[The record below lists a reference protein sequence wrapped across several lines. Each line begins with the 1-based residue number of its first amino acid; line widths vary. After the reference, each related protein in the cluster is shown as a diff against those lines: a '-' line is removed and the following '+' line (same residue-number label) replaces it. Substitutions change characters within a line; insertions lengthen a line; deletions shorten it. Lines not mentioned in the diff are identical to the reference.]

1 MTAIAQSYFMTG
13 RHVRAFVRQPW
24 FLAITIVQPFIW
36 LFLFSALFRN
46 VAEIPGFGTT
56 GSYVDFLTPGVLVMT
71 ALFSCGWSGM
81 GMIEDI
87 DHAIMDRFLVSPA
100 HRSSL
105 IVGRIAYELVV
116 LGIEAVIIGGVAFLL
131 GARFEGGILGYAALT
146 VCAML
151 IGAAFAAISDAM
163 ALVVRQRESVIG
175 FSSFLVLPLSFLSAA
190 FMPLNLVPDW
200 IEWVARFN
208 PVNWAVEA
216 GRAALASNPDWSFI
230 LPRMGGLAAVT
241 IAAMWLAT
249 RAFRSYQ
256 SSI

>member
-1 MTAIAQSYFMTG
+1 MTALAQSYFMTG
-13 RHVRAFVRQPW
+13 RHIRAFIRQPW

-46 VAEIPGFGTT
+46 VAEIPGFAAGL
-56 GSYVDFLTPGVLVMT
+56 SYVDFLTPGVLVMT

-81 GMIEDI
+81 GTIEDL
-87 DHAIMDRFLVSPA
+87 DHGIMDRFLVAPA

-116 LGIEAVIIGGVAFLL
+116 LGIEAVIIGAVALAL
-131 GARFEGGILGYAALT
+131 GAKFEGGLLGYAALT
-146 VCAML
+146 ACAML
-151 IGAAFAAISDAM
+151 VGAAFAAVSDAL
-163 ALVVRQRESVIG
+163 ALVLRQRESVIG

-200 IEWVARFN
+200 IAFVARFN

-216 GRAALASNPDWSFI
+216 GRAALAANPDWAFI
-230 LPRMGGLAAVT
+230 LPRLAGLAVVAL
-241 IAAMWLAT
+241 AALWLAV

-256 SSI
+256 RSV

>member
-1 MTAIAQSYFMTG
+1 MTALAQSYFMTG
-13 RHVRAFVRQPW
+13 RHLRAFIRQPW

-46 VAEIPGFGTT
+46 VSEIPGFGTGGT
-56 GSYVDFLTPGVLVMT
+56 YVDFLTPGVLVMT

-81 GMIEDI
+81 GVIEDL

-105 IVGRIAYELVV
+105 IAGRIAYELLV
-116 LGIEAVIIGGVAFLL
+116 LGIEALIIGGVALLL
-131 GARFEGGILGYAALT
+131 GARFEGGALGYAALT

-151 IGAAFAAISDAM
+151 VGAAFAGISDAL
-163 ALVVRQRESVIG
+163 ALVLRQRESVIG

-200 IEWVARFN
+200 IAFLARFN

-216 GRAALASNPDWSFI
+216 GRAALAANPDWAFI
-230 LPRMGGLAAVT
+230 LPRIGGLAAVAL
-241 IAAMWLAT
+241 AATWLAI

-256 SSI
+256 RSV